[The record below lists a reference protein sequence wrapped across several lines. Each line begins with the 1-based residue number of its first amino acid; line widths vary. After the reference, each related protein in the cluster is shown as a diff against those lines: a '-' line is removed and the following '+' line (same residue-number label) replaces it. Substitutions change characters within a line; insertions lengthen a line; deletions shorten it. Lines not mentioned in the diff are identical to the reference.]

1 MTSIFLNK
9 QKIMNMKRNVT
20 VLLSCL
26 FAVGMLAFIPKN
38 TSQEPWPVPD
48 AYKNKVN
55 PLKGDAESL
64 VNGKTLYNQHC
75 KSCHGT
81 KGKGDGPK
89 AAQLDT
95 DCGDF
100 TKTTFHNQTDGALFY
115 KTYEG
120 RKDMPAYKRKIPD
133 ANDIWAIVNY
143 MRTLK

>member
-1 MTSIFLNK
+1 
-9 QKIMNMKRNVT
+9 MNMKRNVT

-81 KGKGDGPK
+81 KGKVM
-89 AAQLDT
+89 
-95 DCGDF
+95 
-100 TKTTFHNQTDGALFY
+100 AL
-115 KTYEG
+115 
-120 RKDMPAYKRKIPD
+120 RPL
-133 ANDIWAIVNY
+133 N
-143 MRTLK
+143 